1 MENELTLENELQL
14 MRESRLKLQ
23 ETERMLKD
31 LFLATDKK
39 FQDTDKK
46 FQDTDKKFQ
55 ETDRMITN
63 LGKEIG
69 GLGKSIGNIA
79 EGLSYPSLANELIEK
94 FNVEFVAPN
103 VEKRMGNEV
112 LELDVFAYS
121 NSTKNELYVI
131 EIKTNLNETAIE
143 QLSKSVN
150 KIKKFFP
157 EHKDKKVY
165 GIICAIK
172 ASKKL
177 REEVQ
182 KKGFYFATVK
192 DGFFKIIEQPKETP
206 VKSF

>member
-31 LFLATDKK
+31 LFLA
-39 FQDTDKK
+39 TDKK

-121 NSTKNELYVI
+121 NSTKNELFVI

-182 KKGFYFATVK
+182 KKGFYFATVQ